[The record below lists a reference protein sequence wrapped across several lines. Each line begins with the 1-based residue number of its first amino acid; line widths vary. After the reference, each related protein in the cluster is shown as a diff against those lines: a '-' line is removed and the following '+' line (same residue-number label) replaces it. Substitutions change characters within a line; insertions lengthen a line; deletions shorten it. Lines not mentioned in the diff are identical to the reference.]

1 MAVLRLFP
9 HCDMHLALGNAA
21 TKTIDFRLFRYL
33 GASPFTLSDVTST
46 SSAQILAP
54 HNPVPDPHN
63 PVPPD
68 RLESFVT
75 IDFSA
80 KTITATKVGTNLV
93 IFREPAGDDGYIV
106 ARIQVHQDAQA
117 WWFGNRNITTAVD
130 TALGHSQPS
139 IYAMFS
145 NDPTG
150 TDRVGDITGHGFVT
164 LTSSD
169 PAKFVVTNSNK
180 EGRLRGVAEGHATL
194 NGSFLGI
201 NDSMGVDVVDYSKP
215 RDILVPVRA
224 ADLANAAKRHNM
236 LFLAEGFKATD
247 EAKFDQIVTE
257 VTNDLF
263 SKPRHEP
270 FATLSP
276 SFNVFKAFMPSNDRL
291 ITCGFQVADAAVPS
305 LAKGT
310 PIPFEDAVSDKGMYT
325 VAQLVAHVG
334 LPMRGE
340 TRGAP
345 DLKLLWK
352 SQSLDNFEE
361 TKVDPKVVEAW
372 KNSHA
377 LGFLEARDTFL
388 GMRVG
393 SRWADKS
400 SAVGPAITT
409 PAADDGSATLKA
421 LVKRAYEFYKLGVAR
436 SVSLDGRRHP
446 PELQLQGNESPTN
459 TVMNFVNSLRIK
471 DPPHTALGSNWVP
484 TGTFKPSRGLIAMII
499 NETMDGGT
507 NLNDHT
513 ITANNVASETALSAS
528 YVADANANIKRLR
541 RDEPADINPDVTSIT
556 NTVAHEFGHSFA
568 LGDEYEEFIEYPTFR
583 NDFLD
588 PADTRPNQF
597 DGNFD
602 NIASLEAIF
611 NDPSYLTNNSRKID
625 PNKIKWRALP
635 RIKLSAKSTAAS
647 QMNAGKLEIAIDP
660 REANAWEAARPAG
673 EEVHLRRI
681 VVQPSGR
688 QLPLSTVDA
697 DHLTGLKIDSVD
709 VPGGKVALSSS
720 SPLAPPP
727 NFPEGS
733 SLFIPYRTSSGTVLS
748 IIEEK
753 VFAELASSKDPLNKD
768 PDTANPNDGPDFPRE
783 IGDFKPP
790 CQSSRL
796 IGLFEGGGRWTGLVY
811 RPSGTCK
818 MRTSGGADE
827 NGEFCHV
834 CKWLITQ
841 RVDAGKHQEI
851 DRKFYPK
858 AKKNE

>member
-9 HCDMHLALGNAA
+9 HCDIHLTLGNAA
-21 TKTIDFRLFRYL
+21 TKTVDFRLVRYL
-33 GASPFTLSDVTST
+33 GGSPFTLDDVTVTST
-46 SSAQILAP
+46 AQFLAP
-54 HNPVPDPHN
+54 HNPVGS
-63 PVPPD
+63 
-68 RLESFVT
+68 RLERFVNIDFVT
-75 IDFSA
+75 Q
-80 KTITATKVGTNLV
+80 KITATKVGTNLV
-93 IFREPAGDDGYIV
+93 IFREPVGDNGYIV
-106 ARIQVHQDAQA
+106 ARIQVHQDIQA
-117 WWFGNRNITTAVD
+117 WWFGNRSITTAVD
-130 TALGHSQPS
+130 TTLGHSQPS

-145 NDPTG
+145 DDPTG

-164 LTSSD
+164 LTPDD
-169 PAKFVVTNSNK
+169 PAKFVVMNANK

-224 ADLANAAKRHNM
+224 GDLANASKRHNI
-236 LFLAEGFKATD
+236 LFLAEGFKSTAAD
-247 EAKFDQIVTE
+247 QDKFDKIVTE

-270 FATLSP
+270 FATLSS
-276 SFNVFKAFMPSNDRL
+276 SFNVFKAFMPSNDQL
-291 ITCGFQVADAAVPS
+291 ITCGFRVADAAVPS

-310 PIPFEDAVSDKGMYT
+310 PIPYEFKVSGDDKYT
-325 VAQLVAHVG
+325 VAQLVARVG

-340 TRGAP
+340 ARSEA
-345 DLKLLWK
+345 DLKTLWN
-352 SQSLDNFEE
+352 SQSLDNFDA
-361 TKVDPKVVEAW
+361 TKVDAAVVEAW

-388 GMRVG
+388 GMKVG
-393 SRWADKS
+393 SRWADKGS
-400 SAVGPAITT
+400 STGSAIAT
-409 PAADDGSATLKA
+409 PAADDGTAPLQA
-421 LVKRAYEFYKLGVAR
+421 LVKRAYEFYKLGVSR
-436 SVSLDGRRHP
+436 SIGLDGRRHP
-446 PELQLQGNESPTN
+446 PELQLTGHASPTN
-459 TVMNFVNSLRIK
+459 TVMNFVGSLRVK
-471 DPPHTALGSNWVP
+471 DPPHEALGSGWVP
-484 TGTFKPSRGLIAMII
+484 TAGAFKPSRGLIAMII
-499 NETMDGGT
+499 NEPMDGGT
-507 NLNDHT
+507 NLNDST
-513 ITANNVASETALSAS
+513 ITANNVRSETALSAS
-528 YVADANANIKRLR
+528 YVPHANASIKRLR
-541 RDEPADINPDVTSIT
+541 RDGPANIDPEVTAIA

-568 LGDEYEEFIEYPTFR
+568 LGDEYEEFLEYPNFR
-583 NDFLD
+583 QDFLD
-588 PADTRPNQF
+588 PADGRPNQF
-597 DGNFD
+597 DD
-602 NIASLEAIF
+602 NYDNVASLEAVF
-611 NDPSYLTNNSRKID
+611 NDPAYLANNSRKID
-625 PNKIKWRALP
+625 PSKIKWRHLP
-635 RIKLSAKSTAAS
+635 RIKLSARSTAAS
-647 QMNAGKLEIAIDP
+647 QVNAGKLEIAIDP

-688 QLPLSTVDA
+688 QLPLSTADA

-709 VPGGKVALSSS
+709 VAGGKVVLSSS

-733 SLFIPYRTSSGTVLS
+733 SLFVPYRTAAGVLS

-753 VFAELASSKDPLNKD
+753 VFAELTSSRDPLNKD
-768 PDTANPNDGPDFPRE
+768 TDTAKTNSGPDFPRD

-796 IGLFEGGGRWTGLVY
+796 IGLFEGAGTWTGLVY
-811 RPSGTCK
+811 RPAGTCK
-818 MRTSGGADE
+818 MRTSGGENE